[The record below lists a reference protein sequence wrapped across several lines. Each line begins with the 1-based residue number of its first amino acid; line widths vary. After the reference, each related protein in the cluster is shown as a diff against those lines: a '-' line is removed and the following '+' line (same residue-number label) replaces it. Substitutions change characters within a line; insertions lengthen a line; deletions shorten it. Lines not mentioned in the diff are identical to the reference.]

1 MRFDR
6 YFAFSLVALCVTLSG
21 CATRVAAPPQ
31 AAAPAPAPSTSTV
44 AAPLKSEI
52 DAGVSAAVQR
62 AFDDARNAL
71 RAGRTEEAQRGF
83 LALTKSNPELG
94 GPHANLG
101 ILYRQAGKL
110 DEAITELELAVQANP
125 KQSAALNQLGITY
138 RQKGEFV
145 KAREAYERAIAL
157 APDYAAPHLNLGILF
172 DLYLWD
178 GARALA
184 SYEKY
189 LALTSGDDD
198 KVKKWIADLRNR
210 KPQQQT
216 LLSRKE
222 QQ

>member
-6 YFAFSLVALCVTLSG
+6 SVAYLLAALCVGVAG
-21 CATRVAAPPQ
+21 CATRVAPPVQATEPAPAAVAST
-31 AAAPAPAPSTSTV
+31 AAAPP
-44 AAPLKSEI
+44 KSETQ
-52 DAGVSAAVQR
+52 AFLSVNVLR
-62 AFDDARNAL
+62 AFDDARSAL
-71 RAGRTEEAQRGF
+71 LAGRTEEAQRGF
-83 LALTKSNPELG
+83 LALTKSNPELA

-101 ILYRQAGKL
+101 MIYRQADKL
-110 DEAITELELAVQANP
+110 SEAVAELELAVQANP
-125 KQSAALNQLGITY
+125 KQPAVLNQLGITY
-138 RQKGEFV
+138 RQKGEFL
-145 KAREAYERAIAL
+145 KAQDAYERAIAL

-189 LALTSGDDD
+189 LALSSGDDD

-210 KPQQQT
+210 KPQQAT

-222 QQ
+222 QP